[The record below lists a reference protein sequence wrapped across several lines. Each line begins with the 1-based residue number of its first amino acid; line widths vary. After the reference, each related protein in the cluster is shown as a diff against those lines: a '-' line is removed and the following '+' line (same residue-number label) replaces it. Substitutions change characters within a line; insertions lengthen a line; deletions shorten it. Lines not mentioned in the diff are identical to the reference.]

1 MLATNFAVPCD
12 LSNLIGAHKSGYSIV
27 YCSCPAQTLP
37 PLSLTSFAVDLPH
50 SLDRSRSLSLRDRDK
65 TIAMIDVSAWRTSIG
80 LWNCRRIGSRRIRST
95 KPDHYTGET
104 RTKIKYVITVAIVA
118 IFLLFYKLLKMNP
131 KG

>member
-12 LSNLIGAHKSGYSIV
+12 LSNLIGAHKSGYSLLL
-27 YCSCPAQTLP
+27 QTLP

-65 TIAMIDVSAWRTSIG
+65 IIAMIDVSAWRASIG
-80 LWNCRRIGSRRIRST
+80 LWNCRRIASRRMRST

-118 IFLLFYKLLKMNP
+118 LFLLFYKLLKVNSQ
-131 KG
+131 G